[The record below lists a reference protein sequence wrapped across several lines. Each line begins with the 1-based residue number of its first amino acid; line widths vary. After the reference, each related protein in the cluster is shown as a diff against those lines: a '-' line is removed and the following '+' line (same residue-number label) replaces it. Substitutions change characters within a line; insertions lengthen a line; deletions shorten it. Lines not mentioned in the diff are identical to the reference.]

1 MDPRVKLGDDGW
13 ECAHS
18 GRAMTDV
25 LGQFRLDA
33 RVALV
38 TGAGSGF
45 GRATAEALAQAGA
58 TVAVTDCDGDAA
70 GRVAAEIGGAA
81 FAARL
86 DIGEEA
92 EIIEVVDAVAGRH
105 GRLDILV
112 NNAGIGA
119 RMAAENMPT
128 ETWTRIVNVN
138 LTGTFLAC
146 REAAPHM
153 LAQRKGAIVNVA
165 SIMGLV
171 GGGLYPNPAYQA
183 TKGALVNLTRELAL
197 EWADRGV
204 RVNAVAP
211 TFAATPLTET
221 LLAEPNMARRIID
234 NTPLGRLVEPAEVAA
249 AILFLAGDGAA
260 MITGHTLPVDG
271 GWLAR

>member
-1 MDPRVKLGDDGW
+1 
-13 ECAHS
+13 
-18 GRAMTDV
+18 MTDI
-25 LGQFRLDA
+25 LARYRLDEA
-33 RVALV
+33 VALV

-45 GRATAEALAQAGA
+45 GRATALALAQAGA
-58 TVAVTDCDGDAA
+58 VVAVTDLDGEAA
-70 GRVAAEIGGAA
+70 DQVAAEIGGAA

-92 EIIEVVDAVAGRH
+92 QIVDTVGAVADRH

-119 RMAAENMPT
+119 RMAAEDMPA
-128 ETWTRIVNVN
+128 ETWTRVVNVN

-146 REAAPHM
+146 REVAAHM
-153 LAQRKGAIVNVA
+153 LAQRKGAIVIVA

-211 TFAATPLTET
+211 TFAATPLTAK
-221 LLAEPNMARRIID
+221 LLAEPDMERRIIES
-234 NTPLGRLVEPAEVAA
+234 TPMGRLVEPAEVAA
-249 AILFLAGDGAA
+249 AILFLASDAA
-260 MITGHTLPVDG
+260 SMITGHTLPVDG